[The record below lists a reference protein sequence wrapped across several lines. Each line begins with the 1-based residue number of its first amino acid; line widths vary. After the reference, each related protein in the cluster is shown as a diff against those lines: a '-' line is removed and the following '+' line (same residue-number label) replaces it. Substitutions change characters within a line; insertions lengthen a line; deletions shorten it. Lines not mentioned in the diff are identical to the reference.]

1 MKNFF
6 KSIIISCL
14 LFVSACE
21 KEDKKNIRDEFEGD
35 WLVNENSS
43 LLNQRIYEVMITKDS
58 LNNSG
63 LYIFNFYKIGI
74 YEGIF
79 STISTTDNNVLTIPK
94 QTVKNYIIEGFG
106 EMKNEDII
114 LNYFINDGN
123 EIDTLIATYTRDNT

>member
-43 LLNQRIYEVMITKDS
+43 LLNQRIYEVIITKDS

-94 QTVKNYIIEGFG
+94 QTVKNYIIEGVG

>member
-43 LLNQRIYEVMITKDS
+43 LLNQRIYEVTITKDS

-74 YEGIF
+74 DQGIF

-123 EIDTLIATYTRDNT
+123 ELDTLIATYTRDNI

>member
-21 KEDKKNIRDEFEGD
+21 KEDEKTIRDEFEGD

-43 LLNQRIYEVMITKDS
+43 LLNQRIYEVTITKDS

-74 YEGIF
+74 DQGIF

-94 QTVKNYIIEGFG
+94 QTVKNYIIEGVG